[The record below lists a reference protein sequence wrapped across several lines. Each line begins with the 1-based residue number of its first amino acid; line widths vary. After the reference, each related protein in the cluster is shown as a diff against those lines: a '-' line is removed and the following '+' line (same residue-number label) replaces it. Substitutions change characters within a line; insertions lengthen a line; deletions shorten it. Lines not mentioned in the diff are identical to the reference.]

1 MCPFPELMLVLEG
14 KLFFF
19 IFAAPWYFFEKTVFK
34 SHLNYSYK
42 CFTRCSWLNTKQFRP
57 IRLLWKPT
65 GGYRCGLDGTVD
77 LNTTMAAP
85 RDVLLLCLELHQN
98 WRVFFF
104 SIKESKERH
113 WWLGLDGKD
122 GFVSSWYEFD
132 SPTGSTDEALSHR
145 WSDQMKLACD
155 GWWWTDGSS
164 NHLPNIFSGCLP
176 FFQTVS
182 GRASPDGS
190 VQQTI
195 WNGRLYFRLDHTTI
209 SFTGKIAPLP
219 KWLIADYWVSFSH
232 SSNS

>member
-1 MCPFPELMLVLEG
+1 MFYSVLVAEHKTVQTNQTSLETDWRLQVWFRWDCWFEYNNG
-14 KLFFF
+14 GSSRR
-19 IFAAPWYFFEKTVFK
+19 FAAMPWVTSE
-34 SHLNYSYK
+34 
-42 CFTRCSWLNTKQFRP
+42 
-57 IRLLWKPT
+57 
-65 GGYRCGLDGTVD
+65 
-77 LNTTMAAP
+77 
-85 RDVLLLCLELHQN
+85 LES
-98 WRVFFF
+98 VFFF
-104 SIKESKERH
+104 QERRAKSGTD
-113 WWLGLDGKD
+113 GLDGKD

-145 WSDQMKLACD
+145 WSDRMKLACD